1 MKRIV
6 WTAFLAVVA
15 VLACGAQ
22 LDRAARRQ
30 PALVSVVPAPFR
42 NFAQESVTLATVRSA
57 EPSVALAEA
66 RLLVSRSPAPAEH
79 LTLLAI
85 AEERSGDRADSARLI
100 QRAAQR
106 GWRDP
111 IAQQAMFDI
120 ALGAGDQVEASHR
133 LAALWALQEEQAP
146 LKDMGQRLMSGPEGR
161 KALAD
166 ALVVGGNWTIP
177 FLRSVAAEPT
187 AYAVETVELALRSGA
202 MFDCKVAPQLK
213 AIYKA
218 KAVKT
223 DGALFDKCSRTRA

>member
-1 MKRIV
+1 MRIV

-15 VLACGAQ
+15 LLACGAQ

-30 PALVSVVPAPFR
+30 PALATLVPAPFR
-42 NFAQESVTLATVRSA
+42 NFAQERMTLATVRSA

-66 RLLVSRSPAPAEH
+66 RTLVSRSPTPAEH

-85 AEERSGDRADSARLI
+85 AEERNGNRDRSAQLI

-120 ALGAGDQVEASHR
+120 ALGAGDPVEASHR
-133 LAALWALQEEQAP
+133 LAALWALQEDQAP
-146 LKDMGQRLMSGPEGR
+146 LKDMGQRLMSQPQGR

-166 ALVVGGNWTIP
+166 SLVAGGSWTAS
-177 FLRSVAAEPT
+177 FLRNAAVDLTPE
-187 AYAVETVELALRSGA
+187 AVETIDMALRGGA
-202 MFDCKVAPQLK
+202 KIDCNVAAQLK
-213 AIYKA
+213 AAYAKSATKA
-218 KAVKT
+218 DAS
-223 DGALFDKCSRTRA
+223 LLDKCSRKRA

>member
-1 MKRIV
+1 MRIV

-30 PALVSVVPAPFR
+30 PALVSLVPGPFR
-42 NFAQESVTLATVRSA
+42 NFAQESTTLATVRSA

-66 RLLVSRSPAPAEH
+66 RLLVSRSPSPAEH

-120 ALGAGDQVEASHR
+120 ALAAGDPVEASRR

-146 LKDMGQRLMSGPEGR
+146 LKDMGQRLMARPEGR

-166 ALVVGGNWTIP
+166 TLVAGGNWTTS
-177 FLRSVAAEPT
+177 FLRTVAADPNEQAVESVA
-187 AYAVETVELALRSGA
+187 LALRAGA
-202 MFDCKVAPQLK
+202 MFDCNVATQLK
-213 AIYKA
+213 AAYKA
-218 KAVKT
+218 KAVKADT
-223 DGALFDKCSRTRA
+223 TLFDRCSRKRD

>member
-1 MKRIV
+1 MRIV
-6 WTAFLAVVA
+6 WTVFLAVVA
-15 VLACGAQ
+15 LLACGAQ

-30 PALVSVVPAPFR
+30 PALATVVPAPFR
-42 NFAQESVTLATVRSA
+42 NFAQESMTLATVRSA

-66 RLLVSRSPAPAEH
+66 RTLVSRSPTPAEH

-85 AEERSGDRADSARLI
+85 AEERSGDRTGSARLI

-120 ALGAGDQVEASHR
+120 ALGAGDPVEASHR

-146 LKDMGQRLMSGPEGR
+146 LKDMGQRLMSQPQGR

-166 ALVVGGNWTIP
+166 SLVAGGSWANS
-177 FLRSVAAEPT
+177 FLRSVAADPT
-187 AYAVETVELALRSGA
+187 TEAVETVDLALRSGA
-202 MFDCKVAPQLK
+202 SIDCDVAARLK
-213 AIYKA
+213 TAYTA
-218 KAVKT
+218 KAVKADVT
-223 DGALFDKCSRTRA
+223 LLDKCTRKRG